1 MAEYSVVEM
10 AMDDDNFIESNLE
23 EDAVDDRSNCCCTS
37 GVKHNIFQF
46 CLDCCGIEENESEGN
61 YIKYSQGLFELVLG
75 VNYCYWFQVIIHNK
89 FCNFLFK
96 CGCTWNWDGGWKDC
110 NVHNA
115 EGPRCPWCRA
125 RASISWTTDYFL
137 AAAMILT
144 YVYLLSKR
152 RKPLIGNLLVRLL
165 VPILVYFA
173 VGTIVGAFFLIDGYP
188 TFIFR

>member
-23 EDAVDDRSNCCCTS
+23 EGAVDDRSNCCCTS
-37 GVKHNIFQF
+37 GVRHNILQF

-96 CGCTWNWDGGWKDC
+96 CGCTWNQ
-110 NVHNA
+110 
-115 EGPRCPWCRA
+115 
-125 RASISWTTDYFL
+125 
-137 AAAMILT
+137 
-144 YVYLLSKR
+144 
-152 RKPLIGNLLVRLL
+152 
-165 VPILVYFA
+165 
-173 VGTIVGAFFLIDGYP
+173 
-188 TFIFR
+188 